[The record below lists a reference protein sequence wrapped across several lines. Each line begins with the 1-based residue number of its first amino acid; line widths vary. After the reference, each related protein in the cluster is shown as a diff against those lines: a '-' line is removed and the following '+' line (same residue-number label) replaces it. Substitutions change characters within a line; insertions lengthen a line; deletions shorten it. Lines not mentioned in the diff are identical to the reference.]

1 VTERAHGSSATVNG
15 ITVWLHSHLEEQ
27 YQWLIAHEIA
37 HQYFGTS
44 MGIARRE
51 IAWASIG
58 LGMMMDH
65 EYMVQ
70 RGLEET
76 SIRKTMRWFYQEAV
90 RRGFDTTLSQPVEVP
105 LQKEN
110 PWASGWNMSLM
121 HGKAYEV
128 CTMLKDLLGE
138 HKFCLVLRKVISE
151 KKGSVLRNDDFV
163 KHCKEASVEPLDW
176 FVADWV
182 DGNLALDYGIASV
195 DAAAGHVEISKIAGA
210 AFPVVVEVETARG
223 KKLRQRVDR
232 NKVVN
237 RLTFAAGDGLTRV
250 VIDPDGICPDMD
262 ISNNTWPQQSPKQ

>member
-1 VTERAHGSSATVNG
+1 
-15 ITVWLHSHLEEQ
+15 
-27 YQWLIAHEIA
+27 
-37 HQYFGTS
+37 
-44 MGIARRE
+44 MGIERRE
-51 IAWASIG
+51 IAWAPIG

-70 RGLEET
+70 RGLDET

-90 RRGFDTTLSQPVEVP
+90 RRGFDTKLSQPVEVP

-138 HKFCLVLRKVISE
+138 DKFREVLRKIISE
-151 KKGSVLRNDDFV
+151 KKGGVLRNDDFV
-163 KHCKEASVEPLDW
+163 KYCKEASVESLDW
-176 FVADWV
+176 FVAEWV
-182 DGNLALDYGIASV
+182 DGNLALDYGVTSV
-195 DAAAGHVEISKIAGA
+195 DAAAGQVEVSKIAGA

-223 KKLRQRVDR
+223 KQLRQRVAR

-237 RLTFAAGDGLTRV
+237 RLTFVAGDALTSV
-250 VIDPDGICPDMD
+250 VIDPDGIYPDAD
-262 ISNNTWPQQSPKQ
+262 ISNNRWPQQAPQR